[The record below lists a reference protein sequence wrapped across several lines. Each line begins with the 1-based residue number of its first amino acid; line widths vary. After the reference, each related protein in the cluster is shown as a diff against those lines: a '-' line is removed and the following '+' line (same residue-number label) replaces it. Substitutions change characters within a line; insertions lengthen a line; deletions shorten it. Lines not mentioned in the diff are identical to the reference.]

1 MDKIKILA
9 LIILALLI
17 GGCAGA
23 PGNATGAVPTLPA
36 TPPTVISTPEIA
48 APTETPTQIPPTPTP
63 GMQLPHTDQAIFTLP
78 NPEPWSG
85 REGDPRPDWLGW
97 GAETFAAAPDGT
109 FWIADSA
116 ASPHRLLHFSAQGE
130 LLQQVSLAEHVI
142 YPYYLVAA
150 QDSLWVLDISGMQ
163 PRVVQF
169 SLEGAA
175 LSQVD
180 IPAEVMMVDGMPVD
194 NAAFSL
200 RLGEAGELWLNTLN
214 GYFEMVSPAGEVV
227 AQAREAFS
235 YGGHTY
241 AVDAY
246 DAASG
251 RIPIYVDEVALEM
264 PPDFYPAADVY
275 LGFNPDGSFA
285 LAGYVNNT
293 ALEWDA
299 QVLYFTAQG
308 ELLGAARQYPQ
319 LFYKDWNHHLA
330 FGPDGSIYQLV
341 SSQDHQVQIIRLG
354 FSAELPP
361 VTSQPIPTPT
371 QLAALLPSDSPTTDE
386 AQARNTLLGFFASLS
401 AGEYAQAAALFGGE
415 IDEMLR
421 QPLPDETPEAYW
433 EYLCTYLWCLPITE
447 ISSTVQVS
455 VDEYL
460 IYAVFIYPDGSRFEL
475 GACCGGDPAAHP
487 PVWQF
492 AYPVRRIDGVWKVM
506 RSPLFTP

>member
-1 MDKIKILA
+1 MEKNKKFLVWIT
-9 LIILALLI
+9 LALLLVA
-17 GGCAGA
+17 CART
-23 PGNATGAVPTLPA
+23 PETATTTPNLPA
-36 TPPTVISTPEIA
+36 TLPPPTHTPEMQ
-48 APTETPTQIPPTPTP
+48 APTATPIPPSPP
-63 GMQLPHTDQAIFTLP
+63 PYAQLPQAEEVIFTIL
-78 NPEPWSG
+78 NPQPWSG

-116 ASPHRLLHFSAQGE
+116 ATPHRLLQYSAQGE
-130 LLQQVSLAEHVI
+130 LLFQIPLSEHVI
-142 YPYYLVAA
+142 YPYHLVAT

-169 SLEGAA
+169 SLQGAA

-180 IPAEVMMVDGMPVD
+180 IPAEVMTVDGMPVG

-200 RLGEAGELWLNTLN
+200 RLGEAGELWLNTLD

-241 AVDAY
+241 AVGAY

-264 PPDFYPAADVY
+264 PPDFYPTADVY

-361 VTSQPIPTPT
+361 VTSQPVPTPT

-401 AGEYAQAAALFGGE
+401 AGEYAQAALFGGE

-433 EYLCTYLWCLPITE
+433 EYLCTYLWCLPIAE
-447 ISSTVQVS
+447 ITIAEQVS

-460 IYAVFIYPDGSRFEL
+460 FYVISSHL
-475 GACCGGDPAAHP
+475 T
-487 PVWQF
+487 
-492 AYPVRRIDGVWKVM
+492 
-506 RSPLFTP
+506 L